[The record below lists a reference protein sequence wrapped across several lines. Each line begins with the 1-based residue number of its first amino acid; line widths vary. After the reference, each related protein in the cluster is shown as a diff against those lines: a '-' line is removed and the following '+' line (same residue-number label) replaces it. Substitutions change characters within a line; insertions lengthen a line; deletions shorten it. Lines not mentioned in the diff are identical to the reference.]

1 MPYAVSTRNQAMG
14 AGKNSVSLQTR
25 IARSLLYKISN
36 KTNGKVTALVRDAL
50 ENLEERGIYV
60 VPWHRE
66 DFRDWVKSVDS
77 KGYQAAWAD
86 MKPFYLK
93 MMRETMDY
101 WRNFGL
107 NWGYWFGSQQMQ
119 EKCIAIVAEYVD
131 DNVLAQV
138 KERLP
143 VPIPP
148 SGDTESSSA

>member
-1 MPYAVSTRNQAMG
+1 
-14 AGKNSVSLQTR
+14 
-25 IARSLLYKISN
+25 
-36 KTNGKVTALVRDAL
+36 
-50 ENLEERGIYV
+50 
-60 VPWHRE
+60 
-66 DFRDWVKSVDS
+66 
-77 KGYQAAWAD
+77 
-86 MKPFYLK
+86 
-93 MMRETMDY
+93 MRETMDY

-107 NWGYWFGSQQMQ
+107 IGVIGSQQMQ